1 MRKRKVSDKSQV
13 KLFTFDNIKKDAKV
27 EEDALD
33 LELPEDAMFID
44 NDPKTLERKR
54 KKSEIQK
61 Q

>member
-1 MRKRKVSDKSQV
+1 M